1 MSEGEGLLGRK
12 PSILT
17 PDAPEFVPR
26 WMQSGG
32 AGDSPAG
39 DAPATAPIIG
49 EGPKANR
56 SRSMG
61 AGAFNHQLN
70 HFPPHANPMAGK
82 TKRRVLAL
90 SLIIMCTI

>member
-32 AGDSPAG
+32 GDSPG
-39 DAPATAPIIG
+39 CDAPATAPIIG

-61 AGAFNHQLN
+61 ANAFNHQFN
-70 HFPPHANPMAGK
+70 HFPPHANPMAGMIETPRK
-82 TKRRVLAL
+82 L
-90 SLIIMCTI
+90 SLNIL